1 MKIRKK
7 LSSSIATAVLGT
19 SLLVGGTFAYF
30 SDQVVTNNVFAA
42 GTLDLSLN
50 PETVINID
58 NIKPGDSIMRE
69 FVLTNSGSLKIDTVN
84 LETAY
89 NVIDVNSDN
98 GSEDFGDHIR
108 VNFLWNWDKESE
120 PIFQTTLS
128 ELQNMDP
135 DVVQRDIWDP
145 LWRQKGGL
153 EPGATNDFWV
163 EFEFVDNDED
173 QNIFQG
179 DSLELV
185 WTFQA
190 TQTDGEER
198 QNHIPIN

>member
-108 VNFLWNWDKESE
+108 
-120 PIFQTTLS
+120 
-128 ELQNMDP
+128 
-135 DVVQRDIWDP
+135 
-145 LWRQKGGL
+145 
-153 EPGATNDFWV
+153 
-163 EFEFVDNDED
+163 
-173 QNIFQG
+173 
-179 DSLELV
+179 
-185 WTFQA
+185 
-190 TQTDGEER
+190 
-198 QNHIPIN
+198 

>member
-198 QNHIPIN
+198 